1 MSHGADSVKSILYAL
16 GANFAIAVAKLMAA
30 MVTGSGS
37 MMAESI
43 HSLADCGNQ
52 GLLLFGLKHAKK
64 PPTPE
69 HPLGFGKSI
78 YFWSFIVALM
88 LFSMGGLFSIYEGV
102 HKLQAPEPMTYP
114 WVAVAVLIFSV
125 IAEGASLKG
134 CIAEVNKER
143 AGRSFYRWFRET
155 RQSELLVI
163 FGEDLAALL
172 GLSLALVAV
181 LAAMIT
187 GNPVYDAWGS
197 IAIGGLL
204 VVIAFFVGIE
214 VKALLIGQGV
224 EPTLKVKMELFLL
237 EQPEVKRLFN
247 LVSLQMGQDAMVAVK
262 AEMAPQPSD
271 RALVD
276 AINAVEARFKGQFPM
291 VVWLFF
297 EPDIKD

>member
-102 HKLQAPEPMTYP
+102 HKLRAPEPMTYP

>member
-102 HKLQAPEPMTYP
+102 HKLRAPEPMTYP

-271 RALVD
+271 RALVE